1 MCAGH
6 CPHRAEQGITGLM
19 KIAYHILT
27 HVLGLGCIAACLAIV
42 LSKGDVDI
50 HWAGWIATAY
60 FVVMGL
66 AIVAGLF
73 PWRGRP
79 LQILIKGVYVMSALA
94 LIGFGFAMN
103 DPMRVH
109 LWMVL
114 AGLGG
119 AIVLRIILKV
129 VFHLRDGGDDA
140 APYSPPADEPPR
152 KTSHD
157 ALFG

>member
-1 MCAGH
+1 
-6 CPHRAEQGITGLM
+6 M

-27 HVLGLGCIAACLAIV
+27 QAFGLGCIAACIAIV
-42 LSKGDVDI
+42 YTMGELNI
-50 HWAGWIATAY
+50 HWSGWIAIGY
-60 FVVMGL
+60 FAML
-66 AIVAGLF
+66 AIGIVVGWF

-79 LQILIKGVYVMSALA
+79 LQVLVKGVYVMSALA
-94 LIGFGFAMN
+94 LIGFGFSLK
-103 DPMRVH
+103 DPLRPQ

-114 AGLGG
+114 AALGG

-140 APYSPPADEPPR
+140 PGPVAVTEEPPR
-152 KTSHD
+152 KSSHD

>member
-1 MCAGH
+1 
-6 CPHRAEQGITGLM
+6 M
-19 KIAYHILT
+19 KLAYHILT
-27 HVLGLGCIAACLAIV
+27 HVLGLGCVAACLAIV
-42 LSKGDVDI
+42 LSKGDLDI

-60 FVVMGL
+60 FAVMALG
-66 AIVAGLF
+66 IVAGLF

-79 LQILIKGVYVMSALA
+79 LQILVKGVYVMSALA

-114 AGLGG
+114 TGLGG
-119 AIVLRIILKV
+119 AIVLRVILKV
-129 VFHLRDGGDDA
+129 VFHLRDGGDDV
-140 APYSPPADEPPR
+140 APPSAPATEEAPG
-152 KTSHD
+152 KSSHD